1 MIYELRFTVEKRG
14 LRGGKSKIKK
24 LVGSKI

>member
-1 MIYELRFTVEKRG
+1 MIYELRFTVEKAWTSWR
-14 LRGGKSKIKK
+14 KSKIKK